1 MPKICPLCKENIKD
15 IICLY
20 KDLDRNNPNDNDNN
34 EANLNENGE
43 DNKINNNN
51 NNEHIQSINET

>member
-20 KDLDRNNPNDNDNN
+20 KDLERNNPNENDNDNN
-34 EANLNENGE
+34 EANFNENE
-43 DNKINNNN
+43 ENNKINNDNGPT
-51 NNEHIQSINET
+51 QSINES